1 MPSIK
6 PINPNVRARKLAV
19 NAAAKALLE
28 DDLAKGVAPTVKKR
42 LKSKQP
48 TKKTKNLKTQM
59 IQQWHQSEEDPQGA
73 DASKEPH
80 TKRVS
85 KRAKCTGP
93 KEDEPKAEGD
103 AQAQQVRTA
112 CNRGIKN
119 ADAVIMSAHGSSN
132 ASTGRFDIQGKCKLA
147 DGSIK
152 PMGILGF
159 YEQEPFGEEVWK
171 ALLKKINDESG
182 EHTKGA
188 MLMLRD
194 ELIACCKAGHPC

>member
-1 MPSIK
+1 M
-6 PINPNVRARKLAV
+6 
-19 NAAAKALLE
+19 
-28 DDLAKGVAPTVKKR
+28 
-42 LKSKQP
+42 
-48 TKKTKNLKTQM
+48 
-59 IQQWHQSEEDPQGA
+59 
-73 DASKEPH
+73 
-80 TKRVS
+80 
-85 KRAKCTGP
+85 
-93 KEDEPKAEGD
+93 EPKAEGD

-152 PMGILGF
+152 PMSILGF
-159 YEQEPFGEEVWK
+159 YEQQPFGEEVWK